1 MAARTL
7 EPWCIDEVERF
18 VRGFEA
24 FAARSGQRIVELRAS
39 GRGVDVCV
47 NATFEKVEIP
57 QPAPPAPPARE
68 SALLAGLTD
77 MEYAVLKENEA
88 RANARH
94 YSAMR
99 ELDRAD
105 ETDRHGPDGRDARRR
120 DGRWP
125 RAAASTTSTYVE
137 NLDARDRNLPPAPS
151 ASDEDYA
158 AAVHAADDAC
168 ALASEPEVAQKKAAC
183 ERAEAKAGEDRTL
196 RKLQV
201 FGFDYRWLEICGAFA
216 GVILFVR
223 LFVLPRIFL

>member
-1 MAARTL
+1 MADKAL

-39 GRGVDVCV
+39 GRGADVCV

-57 QPAPPAPPARE
+57 QPAPPARE

-77 MEYAVLKENEA
+77 LQYAVLKENEA
-88 RANARH
+88 SANARH
-94 YSAMR
+94 YSAMC

-105 ETDRHGPDGRDARRR
+105 ELDRHGPDGRDARRR

-137 NLDARDRNLPPAPS
+137 NIDARDRNLPPVPS

-158 AAVHAADDAC
+158 AAVHAADDAR
-168 ALASEPEVAQKKAAC
+168 ALASELEVAQKQAAC
-183 ERAEAKAGEDRTL
+183 ERAEAKAGEDCTL
-196 RKLQV
+196 RKLQAFV
-201 FGFDYRWLEICGAFA
+201 CDDFDDRQLSLA
-216 GVILFVR
+216 GGLTGVV
-223 LFVLPRIFL
+223 LFVLFRIFLRIQR